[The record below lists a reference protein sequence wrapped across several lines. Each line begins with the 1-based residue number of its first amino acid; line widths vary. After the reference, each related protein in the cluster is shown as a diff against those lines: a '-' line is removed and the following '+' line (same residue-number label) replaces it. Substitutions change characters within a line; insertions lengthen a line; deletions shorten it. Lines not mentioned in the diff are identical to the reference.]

1 MQVEFPGMT
10 YGGKE
15 EMDMG
20 LSIRSAGQGLRVPHQ
35 EGAARNERF
44 VAECLKKIRAA
55 PDAEEGLGRL
65 LQYLGESLECDR
77 VYVFEEID
85 RQHIHNTYEWCREG
99 IPSGIEQLPYVP
111 KKDLLPWYT
120 QLTEGRNIIEPNVE
134 HLCWSEP
141 LLGAILQQ
149 QNIHSIILSP
159 LLSQRKII
167 GLLGA
172 DNPPPEKMEH
182 ISVLFD
188 VLSYFVSSLVSQRE
202 LKKLR
207 DARDARQKPKPTVPP
222 RHAGKTILLVDD
234 SRELLKCNERV
245 LRPDGYAIRSA
256 GTIHEARKQLEQE
269 RPDAIVMDIDL
280 PDGSGLDFC
289 RKLRKDTDIPVVFLT
304 ARSDAQT
311 AREGIAA
318 GGCAFLT
325 KPYQLEKLREAVGDA
340 VEGERA
346 RKSVIDRSDCKK
358 DEEGMR

>member
-20 LSIRSAGQGLRVPHQ
+20 LSIRPAGQGLRVPHQ

-120 QLTEGRNIIEPNVE
+120 QLTEGRNIIEPNVG

>member
-1 MQVEFPGMT
+1 M
-10 YGGKE
+10 GGSMK
-15 EMDMG
+15 
-20 LSIRSAGQGLRVPHQ
+20 SAGQDLCMPYQ
-35 EGAARNERF
+35 EGAVRNERF
-44 VAECLKKIRAA
+44 VAECLKMIRTAS
-55 PDAEEGLGRL
+55 DAEEGLGRL

-85 RQHIHNTYEWCREG
+85 RQHIYNTYEWCREG
-99 IPSGIEQLPYVP
+99 IPSGIEQLPYVS
-111 KKDLLPWYT
+111 KKDLFPWYT
-120 QLTEGRNIIEPNVE
+120 QLMEGRNIIEQDTGY
-134 HLCWSEP
+134 LCQREP

-149 QNIHSIILSP
+149 QSIRSIILSP
-159 LLSQRKII
+159 LLFQGKII

-172 DNPPPEKMEH
+172 DNPPPGKMEH

-188 VLSYFVSSLVSQRE
+188 VLAYFVSSLVSQRE
-202 LKKLR
+202 FKKLR
-207 DARDARQKPKPTVPP
+207 DARETRQNLRPVVPP
-222 RHAGKTILLVDD
+222 RHAGKTVLLVDD
-234 SRELLKCNERV
+234 SPELLKCNERV
-245 LRPDGYAIRSA
+245 LRPEGYTIRSV
-256 GTIHEARKQLEQE
+256 GTLHEAGKLLAQE
-269 RPDAIVMDIDL
+269 RPDVIVMDIDL

-289 RKLRKDTDIPVVFLT
+289 RKLRKDMDIPVVFLT

-311 AREGIAA
+311 AQEGIAA

>member
-120 QLTEGRNIIEPNVE
+120 QLTEGRNIIEPNVG

-340 VEGERA
+340 VEGKRA

>member
-1 MQVEFPGMT
+1 
-10 YGGKE
+10 
-15 EMDMG
+15 MG
-20 LSIRSAGQGLRVPHQ
+20 LSMRPAGQGLRMPHQ
-35 EGAARNERF
+35 EGAVRNERF

-55 PDAEEGLGRL
+55 SDAEEGLSRL

-99 IPSGIEQLPYVP
+99 IPSGIEQLPYVS
-111 KKDLLPWYT
+111 KKDLIPWYT
-120 QLTEGRNIIEPNVE
+120 QLTEGRNIIEQDTGY
-134 HLCWSEP
+134 LCQSEP

-149 QNIHSIILSP
+149 QSIRSIILSP
-159 LLSQRKII
+159 LLSQGKII

-188 VLSYFVSSLVSQRE
+188 VLAYFVSSLVSQRE

-207 DARDARQKPKPTVPP
+207 DARDARQNPKPAAPP
-222 RHAGKTILLVDD
+222 RHAGKSVLLVDD

-245 LRPDGYAIRSA
+245 LRPDGYTIRSA
-256 GTIHEARKQLEQE
+256 ETLCEAGKLLEQE
-269 RPDAIVMDIDL
+269 SPDVIVMDIDL
-280 PDGSGLDFC
+280 PDGSGLNFC
-289 RKLRKDTDIPVVFLT
+289 RKLRRHTDIPVVFLT

-325 KPYQLEKLREAVGDA
+325 KPYQLKELREAVGDA
-340 VEGERA
+340 VEGKA
-346 RKSVIDRSDCKK
+346 
-358 DEEGMR
+358 